1 MRLRI
6 HARRQDGFTLLELL
20 VALGIFLLITG
31 AAFALLTS
39 SQQRYQTDSQ
49 LLTSFQEARLG
60 MDQMVR
66 DINDAGF
73 PPSSFLI
80 SGQPNQV
87 TSFPFSWS
95 VAAGYNTTTTSA
107 HPCQIGTAGGG
118 TCTTS
123 TSGDSAPGDFDIIIE
138 TAPNLPTDSNVYWI
152 RYQLQGTTLMRGS
165 AQKSSG
171 VDPDAAFGSASPMV
185 PFVENVV
192 NNACPS
198 QLPNC
203 QTAYPAVFPGST
215 ATNPVAIPIFSYIC
229 DEPSLSQSSPL
240 PTAPCAPLGLSSD
253 NSPANIRDVLIT
265 LIVASPVP
273 DATTGVP
280 RLVELSGRG
289 RRVNP
294 NQ

>member
-6 HARRQDGFTLLELL
+6 HARRQAGFTLLELL

-31 AAFALLTS
+31 AAFGLLTS

-60 MDQMVR
+60 LDQMVR

-80 SGQPNQV
+80 SGQPAQV

-95 VAAGYNTTTTSA
+95 IAAGYNTTTSSA
-107 HPCQIGTAGGG
+107 SPCQIGTAGGG
-118 TCTTS
+118 TCTS
-123 TSGDSAPGDFDIIIE
+123 TNGPGSVPGDFDIIVE
-138 TAPNLPTDSNVYWI
+138 TAPNLPTDPNVYWI

-165 AQKSSG
+165 AQKYYHG
-171 VDPDAAFGSASPMV
+171 DPDGAFGGDNPMV

-192 NNACPS
+192 NNNCPS

-203 QTAYPAVFPGST
+203 QTAYPAVFPGG
-215 ATNPVAIPIFSYIC
+215 AAVPIFKYVC
-229 DEPSLSQSSPL
+229 DTPNGQQNP
-240 PTAPCAPLGLSSD
+240 APLCQNVNNAAD

-265 LIVASPVP
+265 LVVASPLP
-273 DATTGVP
+273 DAATGMP